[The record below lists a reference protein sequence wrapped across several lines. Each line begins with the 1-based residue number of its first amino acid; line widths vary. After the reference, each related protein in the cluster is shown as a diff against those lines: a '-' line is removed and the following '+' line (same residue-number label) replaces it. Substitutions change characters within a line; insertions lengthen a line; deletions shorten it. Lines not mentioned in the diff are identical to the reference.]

1 MVLRAKRK
9 VKVAG
14 ETVTRECEY
23 TISSVGES
31 PESWLARFGRRS
43 DVVACWLNYA
53 IRSAARARASAM
65 LAQLP
70 ESVESAQKAYA
81 AMIEMGLGKTREEIL
96 AVAQAIPSLA
106 EKLRVEVPLLV
117 TADFANM
124 ELPPGFEFDKDANI
138 VQVKRGRKAATA
150 EGDNEDESEDEES
163 SE

>member
-1 MVLRAKRK
+1 MKAKRK

-23 TISSVGES
+23 MISSVGES

-96 AVAQAIPSLA
+96 EVAKAIPSLA

-117 TADFANM
+117 TADFSAM
-124 ELPPGFEFDKDANI
+124 ELPPGFEFDKDAVI
-138 VQVKRGRKAATA
+138 VTVKRGRKAATA
-150 EGDNEDESEDEES
+150 EDGEEDNEEES
-163 SE
+163 GEPE